1 MRYNSFIFIL
11 LFGIS
16 ILSSCI
22 NTDITAEEP
31 ATIAPKVSP
40 VHAIQ
45 PKALLPG
52 GSLFTALFITIQ
64 TALRSP
70 KAAVTPFWAKSEEL
84 RTNKKERI
92 QPLPPKS
99 NGISNTSP

>member
-31 ATIAPKVSP
+31 ATIAPKCP
-40 VHAIQ
+40 PYMPFN
-45 PKALLPG
+45 PKPYYRVEAY
-52 GSLFTALFITIQ
+52 SLH
-64 TALRSP
+64 SP

-84 RTNKKERI
+84 RTNKRKRI

>member
-52 GSLFTALFITIQ
+52 GSLFTALTEGGRDTI
-64 TALRSP
+64 LGKIRSTGM
-70 KAAVTPFWAKSEEL
+70 KTKCTMWVWSLKTWNVCE
-84 RTNKKERI
+84 
-92 QPLPPKS
+92 
-99 NGISNTSP
+99 

>member
-45 PKALLPG
+45 PKAYYRVEAY
-52 GSLFTALFITIQ
+52 SLH
-64 TALRSP
+64 SP

-84 RTNKKERI
+84 RTNKRKRI